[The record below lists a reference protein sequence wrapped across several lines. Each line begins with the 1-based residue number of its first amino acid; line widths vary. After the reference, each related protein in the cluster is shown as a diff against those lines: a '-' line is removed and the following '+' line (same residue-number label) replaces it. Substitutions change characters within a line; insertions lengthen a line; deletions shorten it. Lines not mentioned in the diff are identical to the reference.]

1 MHVLDIL
8 GKEKKKKNPTP
19 GFEETLWSPQSHVSL
34 YLYGIWSGYQPLSI
48 YCLYCTF
55 SKYMIQQLKIKGEPI
70 LYLQE
75 SYKKYSLVQK
85 VARGL
90 LHI

>member
-1 MHVLDIL
+1 
-8 GKEKKKKNPTP
+8 
-19 GFEETLWSPQSHVSL
+19 
-34 YLYGIWSGYQPLSI
+34 
-48 YCLYCTF
+48 
-55 SKYMIQQLKIKGEPI
+55 MIQQLEIKGEPI

-75 SYKKYSLVQK
+75 SYKKYSLIQK